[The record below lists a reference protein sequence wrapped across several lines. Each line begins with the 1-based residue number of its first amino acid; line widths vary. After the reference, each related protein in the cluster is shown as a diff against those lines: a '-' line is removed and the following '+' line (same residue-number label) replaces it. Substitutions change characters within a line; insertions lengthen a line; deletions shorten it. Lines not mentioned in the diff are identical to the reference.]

1 MSARSIEHY
10 CTLPIF
16 VLKTAEKQLI
26 IYDEVVFLSSPPILK
41 TMKQILFLLFL
52 LISCGLTHRG
62 YAQRNK
68 VYSDNIKTLKVVA
81 GDNWLAMPVI
91 RLNDNI
97 PIHISFDD
105 LTHEYQRYAY
115 KIEHCDADWKVSEGL
130 FASDYIEGFEHGNL
144 LEDFTQSFNTN
155 TLYTHYHLEIPNE
168 RCHIKMSGNYRV
180 TLYDENNSQEIAQCH
195 FMVYEPLMGVS
206 LSVTSN
212 TDKEINGRLQ
222 QVDMTL
228 NYGAE
233 RVTDPTSQLQIRIL
247 QNGRWHSMV
256 NNPKPQIIMNN
267 GLQWT
272 HNSHL
277 IFAAGNEY
285 HKFETLDVNHATMG
299 IEHMIWDGSMY
310 QAHLWLNEPRYNYI
324 YDEDANG
331 AFYIRNGNDM
341 ENDRMSDYVNVHF
354 SLKCPKVTGE
364 IYLNGTWTNDRL
376 DEQYRM
382 VYDEQKGLY
391 QGQILLKQGYY
402 SYQYVLQQPN
412 GIVTYLPSEGSFYQT
427 ENTYQAFVYYR
438 KPGERTDR
446 LVAYQEYLNR

>member
-1 MSARSIEHY
+1 MQQS
-10 CTLPIF
+10 L
-16 VLKTAEKQLI
+16 L
-26 IYDEVVFLSSPPILK
+26 
-41 TMKQILFLLFL
+41 LLFL

-68 VYSDNIKTLKVVA
+68 VYSDNIQTLKVVA

-91 RLNDNI
+91 RLNDNM

-130 FASDYIEGFEHGNL
+130 FTSDYIEGFAHGNL
-144 LEDFTQSFNTN
+144 LEDFTQSLNTN

-168 RCHIKMSGNYRV
+168 RCRIKMSGNYRV
-180 TLYDENNSQEIAQCH
+180 TIYDENNSQEIAQCH

-212 TDKEINGRLQ
+212 TDREINGRLQ

-233 RVTDPTSQLQIRIL
+233 RVTDPTSQLQTRIL

-256 NNPKPQIIMNN
+256 SNPKPQIIMNN

-299 IEHMIWDGSMY
+299 IERMIWDGAMY
-310 QAHLWLNEPRYNYI
+310 QAHLWLNEPIYNYI

-354 SLKCPKVTGE
+354 SLKSPKVAGE

-376 DEQYRM
+376 EEKYRM

-412 GIVTYLPSEGSFYQT
+412 GTVTYLPSEGSFYQT

-438 KPGERTDR
+438 KLGERTDR
-446 LVAYQEYLNR
+446 LVAYQEYLSR